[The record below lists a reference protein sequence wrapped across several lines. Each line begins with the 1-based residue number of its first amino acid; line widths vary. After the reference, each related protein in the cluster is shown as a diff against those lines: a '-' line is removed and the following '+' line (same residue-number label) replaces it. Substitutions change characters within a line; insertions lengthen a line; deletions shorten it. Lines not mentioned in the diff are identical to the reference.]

1 MFSRPAVIYDG
12 TKFRMWYTRIADA
25 NDGTI
30 ATSGLFSV
38 TIGYAD
44 SPDGE
49 TWTTYGNPILTS
61 GAAGAWDRPG
71 VGDASVYYDGTT
83 YRMWYVGGREQ
94 LPGGTPDSD
103 TWVEGSIGYALI
115 P

>member
-1 MFSRPAVIYDG
+1 
-12 TKFRMWYTRIADA
+12 MWYTRIADA
-25 NDGTI
+25 NDGTEG
-30 ATSGLFSV
+30 TSGLYSV

-44 SPDGE
+44 SPDGQ
-49 TWTTYGNPILTS
+49 TWTTYGNPIFTA

-71 VGDASVYYDGTT
+71 VGDPSVSYDGTT

-103 TWVEGSIGYALI
+103 TWVEGSVGYALI